1 MQNVNWI
8 RRVKLQQL
16 RAVLALADSPS
27 LVQASEALNLSQP
40 AVSKILREL
49 ETDLGVELFT
59 RTSRGSHT
67 TPMGDMLVERVK
79 VIFSQL
85 ERVAQEIHDI
95 NEGLSGHVVV
105 GVLPAGGADFLPRAL
120 ASLYRQYPG
129 IRVTIIEGTY
139 DSLIPQLQQGA
150 IEMIVG
156 RIPAYRF
163 RDGLAVE
170 PLYEETI
177 TFAVCPDHP
186 LLARPD
192 VTLKDLLDWPWI
204 MPLPD
209 TTLRQMVE
217 SAFHDAG
224 LDLPQAPCESISVIT
239 NRRLIMATDYIAAF
253 PSQVIQT
260 DLDTGLLAA
269 IPVNPAKSFG
279 AVGISQV
286 KERPLSHAALR
297 LVEELRGVAGRYDHS
312 SD

>member
-1 MQNVNWI
+1 MQNFSWI

-16 RAVLALADSPS
+16 RAVLALAESPS
-27 LVQASEALNLSQP
+27 LVRASESLNLSQP

-67 TPMGDMLVERVK
+67 TPMGDMLVERVR

-85 ERVAQEIHDI
+85 ERVAQEIHDL

-120 ASLYRQYPG
+120 ASLYRAYPG
-129 IRVTIIEGTY
+129 IRVTVIEGTY
-139 DSLIPQLQQGA
+139 DHLIPQLQQGA

-163 RDGLAVE
+163 RDGLEVE
-170 PLYEETI
+170 PLYEENI
-177 TFAVCPDHP
+177 TFAVCPQHP
-186 LLARPD
+186 LLSRPA
-192 VTLKDLLDWPWI
+192 VALSDLLEWPWI
-204 MPLPD
+204 MPLAD

-224 LDLPQAPCESISVIT
+224 LDLPAAPCESISVIT
-239 NRRLIMATDYIAAF
+239 NRRLIMETDYIAAF
-253 PSQVIQT
+253 PTQVIQT

-269 IPVNPAKSFG
+269 IPISPARSFG

-297 LVEELRGVAGRYDHS
+297 LVDQLRATARRYE
-312 SD
+312 